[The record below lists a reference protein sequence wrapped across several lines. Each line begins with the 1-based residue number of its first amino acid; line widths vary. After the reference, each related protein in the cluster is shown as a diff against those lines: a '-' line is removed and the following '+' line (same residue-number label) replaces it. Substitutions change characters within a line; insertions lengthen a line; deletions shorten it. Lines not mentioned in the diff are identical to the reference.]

1 MKIEKILNQYKFSS
15 EIDGQD
21 FDKVKS
27 WLFIYGQ
34 TKRVYFIPSF
44 KIQDPANINHRTMDL
59 LGGVPFT
66 SRDYPWPKTDGVG
79 VDMQPI
85 IQIDLSL
92 ASQNIGD
99 DLGSELLQLWGRVDV
114 NRNSSL
120 NGEAGKSLLYLR
132 TIPRSELL
140 DSVMIEPPSDQPWRR
155 HDCNQNAEDVQ
166 VIFPDG
172 SIEMK
177 SGSIIEWKRAG
188 DMYATPACVEMD
200 IDDSYRLYEQVFDDL
215 LSEVVSPRVSP
226 TIYLGGHRGQAGG
239 YEDPSG
245 NGSLLIRLN
254 DESSFHIGVT
264 YYRTRKDKLVFNPI
278 FRYYA

>member
-1 MKIEKILNQYKFSS
+1 MEIEKILNQYKFSP
-15 EIDGQD
+15 EIDSQD

-27 WLFIYGQ
+27 WLVNYRK
-34 TKRVYFIPSF
+34 TKRDYFIPSF
-44 KIQDPANINHRTMDL
+44 QIQDPANTSHRIMDL

-66 SRDYPWPKTDGVG
+66 SSDYPWPKTDGVG

-85 IQIDLSL
+85 IQIDLSR

-99 DLGSELLQLWGRVDV
+99 DLGSELLQLWGRVDA

-120 NGEAGKSLLYLR
+120 DGGTGKSLLYLR

-140 DSVMIEPPSDQPWRR
+140 DSLMIEPPSYQPWRR

-166 VIFPDG
+166 VLFPDG

-177 SGSIIEWKRAG
+177 SGSIIEWKKAG
-188 DMYATPACVEMD
+188 GMYATPACVEMD
-200 IDDSYRLYEQVFDDL
+200 INDNYRLYEQVFDDL
-215 LSEVVSPRVSP
+215 LSEITSPRVSP
-226 TIYLGGHRGQAGG
+226 SIYLGGHGGQAGG
-239 YEDPSG
+239 YEDPTG

-264 YYRTRKDKLVFNPI
+264 YYRTRKNKLVFNPI